1 MKANGLG
8 GYMVWAMDLDD
19 TKGSC
24 GLGKNPLQSKL
35 KEVLLNDSIAKHT
48 TMQSHVFKPIQSSD
62 SVHTQH
68 SASDAKTV
76 QTSQPSSSAKKT
88 QPPLSA
94 YTIQMSSSVH
104 SSPPH
109 HGVPPAENKPS
120 HKPPKCG
127 GL

>member
-19 TKGSC
+19 VNGGC

-35 KEVLLNDSIAKHT
+35 REVLLNESVATHT

-68 SASDAKTV
+68 SSSDAKTA
-76 QTSQPSSSAKKT
+76 QTSQQSSNAKKT
-88 QPPLSA
+88 QPTLTD
-94 YTIQMSSSVH
+94 TIEMTSSVH
-104 SSPPH
+104 SSPSHQNVLPT
-109 HGVPPAENKPS
+109 ENKPS
-120 HKPPKCG
+120 HKPTKCG